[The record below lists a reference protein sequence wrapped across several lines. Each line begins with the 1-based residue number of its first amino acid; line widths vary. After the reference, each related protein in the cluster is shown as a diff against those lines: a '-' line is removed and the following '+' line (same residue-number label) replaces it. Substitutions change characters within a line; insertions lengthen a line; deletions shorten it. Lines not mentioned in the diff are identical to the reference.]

1 MLAKPRDMNSIAG
14 HTSDHRTLEK
24 LFNDRN
30 NTMDDRNMWLIPYNK
45 GEDHTILID
54 LGEQRA
60 ISGIKFYN
68 YNKSQEDSLRGV
80 RRAIIKIDD
89 QLMTPKR
96 GVTIRK
102 APGFVYPDFD
112 FGQVIQVPYREGW
125 NNEQIIPVQRSLS
138 SKD

>member
-1 MLAKPRDMNSIAG
+1 
-14 HTSDHRTLEK
+14 
-24 LFNDRN
+24 
-30 NTMDDRNMWLIPYNK
+30 MDDRNMWLIPYNK

-80 RRAIIKIDD
+80 RQAIIKIDD

-125 NNEQIIPVQRSLS
+125 NNEQIIPVQKSLS